1 MSNVPALF
9 DHVLLSARRRR
20 ALACKQRFADAGFL
34 RQSAILD
41 LVERLEAVSRS
52 FEHALDVDAPDEALA
67 QALLATGKVHIA
79 SAGRGFANADIDH
92 PRNESDRR
100 LGDLPE
106 NGGCYDLITSVLSLQ
121 FANDLPGTLIQLR
134 RALKPDGLFLG
145 ALLGGDTLIELR
157 QVMLEAESE
166 ILGGAA
172 PRILPFGEMR
182 DMGSLLQRA
191 GFALPVADI
200 DTLVVR
206 YSNPLR
212 LLSDLRAMG
221 ATNILRSGA
230 LQPLRRDVVMRA
242 MTLYANRFAEAD
254 GKVPATFQIIS
265 LSGWAPHESQQKPLR
280 PGSARTR
287 LADALG
293 VPETPAGE
301 KAGQAKP
308 VK

>member
-1 MSNVPALF
+1 MSHVPALF
-9 DHVLLSARRRR
+9 DHALLAARRRR
-20 ALACKQRFADAGFL
+20 AMARERAFADAGFL
-34 RQSAILD
+34 RQSAIAD
-41 LVERLEAVSRS
+41 LMDRLEAVSRS
-52 FEHALDVDAPDEALA
+52 FAHALEVDAPDTALA
-67 QALLATGKVHIA
+67 QSLLAGGKAGKA
-79 SAGRGFANADIDH
+79 SVGLGFSSADIDH
-92 PRNESDRR
+92 PRNEADRR

-106 NGGCYDLITSVLSLQ
+106 GGCYDLITSVLSLQ

-134 RALKPDGLFLG
+134 RALKPDGLFLA

-157 QVMLEAESE
+157 QVMLQAESE
-166 ILGGAA
+166 IRGGAT
-172 PRILPFGEMR
+172 PRILPFGEVR
-182 DMGSLLQRA
+182 DMGALLQRA

-206 YSNPLR
+206 YGNPLR

-221 ATNILRSGA
+221 ATNILRSA
-230 LQPLRRDVVMRA
+230 APQPLRRDVLKRA
-242 MTLYANRFAEAD
+242 MTLYSDRFAGAD

-280 PGSARTR
+280 PGSAKSR
-287 LADALG
+287 LADALS

-301 KAGQAKP
+301 KAGRAKP

>member
-1 MSNVPALF
+1 
-9 DHVLLSARRRR
+9 
-20 ALACKQRFADAGFL
+20 
-34 RQSAILD
+34 
-41 LVERLEAVSRS
+41 
-52 FEHALDVDAPDEALA
+52 
-67 QALLATGKVHIA
+67 
-79 SAGRGFANADIDH
+79 
-92 PRNESDRR
+92 
-100 LGDLPE
+100 
-106 NGGCYDLITSVLSLQ
+106 
-121 FANDLPGTLIQLR
+121 
-134 RALKPDGLFLG
+134 
-145 ALLGGDTLIELR
+145 
-157 QVMLEAESE
+157 MLEAESE